1 MNSNQIN
8 VIRPFKYH
16 GQWVFDDPAVALER
30 EAFVAEMDTMLD
42 GITGD
47 ITGAGNG
54 FICLFSSDHFPGN
67 VHSWEEKGMEEWL
80 CLSLGKYWDS
90 APENLYFQVR
100 SGAMEAFSTNRR
112 TTNLQN
118 KMQAWMTAL
127 NWGI

>member
-1 MNSNQIN
+1 MKSNQIN
-8 VIRPFKYH
+8 VIRPYKYH
-16 GQWVFDDPAVALER
+16 GQWIFDDPAVNLER
-30 EAFVAEMDTMLD
+30 EAFVAGMGTMLD

-54 FICLFSSDHFPGN
+54 FICLFSSYHFPGN

-80 CLSLGKYWDS
+80 CPALGKYCDS

-100 SGAMEAFSTNRR
+100 SGAMEAFSKNSR

-118 KMQAWMTAL
+118 KMQARMPAL